1 MQKNISLSGE
11 LTIYQA
17 RDTYSQLIEV
27 LHDATELSLDLSD
40 ITDVDSSFLQIL
52 LWLQQEGIRQNI
64 KVSLI
69 QPSEVLKKVISQLG
83 LAKSFNFGGS
93 YEH

>member
-64 KVSLI
+64 KVSLM
-69 QPSEVLKKVISQLG
+69 QPSEVLQKVISQLG

>member
-17 RDTYSQLIEV
+17 RDTHSQLTDV
-27 LHDATELSLDLSD
+27 LHDATELNLDLSN

-52 LWLQQEGIRQNI
+52 LWLQQEGVRQNI
-64 KVSLI
+64 KVTLT
-69 QPSEVLKKVISQLG
+69 QPSEVLQKVISQLG